1 MNADRAYSI
10 LNVKA
15 MDDARRTLSGIAT
28 SPTTDRV
35 GDVVESLGVRFKNPM
50 PLLWQHDAKKP
61 VGWVRFGKAN
71 KDGIPFE
78 AEIANIEEPGTLKDR
93 VDEAWQSVR
102 AKLVTAVSIGF
113 RAVNNQVEMIKGGG
127 IRWLETEV
135 MELSLVTIPANP
147 DATITSIKQ
156 YDQAQMRAASGTA
169 RVVSLTSGT
178 PGVPGPTKPASR
190 DFVQLIL
197 RNPK

>member
-1 MNADRAYSI
+1 MNRAYS
-10 LNVKA
+10 LLTVKA
-15 MDDARRTLSGIAT
+15 VDEDQRVITGIAT
-28 SPTTDRV
+28 TPEPDRV
-35 GDVVESLGVRFKNPM
+35 GDIVEPLGVKFKNPM

-61 VGWVRFGKAN
+61 VGWVRFGKPN

-78 AEIANIEEPGTLKDR
+78 AEIARIDEPGTLKDR
-93 VDEAWQSVR
+93 VDEAWQSVI

-178 PGVPGPTKPASR
+178 PGVPGLAQPASR
-190 DFVQLIL
+190 GSVQLIP